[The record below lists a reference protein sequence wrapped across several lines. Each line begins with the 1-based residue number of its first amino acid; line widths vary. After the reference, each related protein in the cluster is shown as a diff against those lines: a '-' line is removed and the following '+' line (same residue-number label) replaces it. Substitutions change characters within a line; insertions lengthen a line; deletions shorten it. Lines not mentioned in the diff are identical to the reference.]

1 MMNFG
6 TREYLINYLMSN
18 FSEGQMIALDTLT
31 LDNVSDIASDLSLE
45 RALTPT
51 ERVQVLSAVVEDY
64 DVNTG
69 AGFDH
74 VRKQIAALGIPQQVG
89 AK

>member
-1 MMNFG
+1 MNFG
-6 TREYLINYLMSN
+6 TREYLINFLMSN
-18 FSEGQMIALDTLT
+18 FKEGQMIAIDTLT
-31 LDNVSDIASDLSLE
+31 LENVSDIASDLSLE

-51 ERVQVLSAVVEDY
+51 EQVQVLSAVVEGY

-74 VRKQIAALGIPQQVG
+74 IRKAISTLGIAQQ
-89 AK
+89 ASDK

>member
-1 MMNFG
+1 MNFG

-64 DVNTG
+64 NANTG

-74 VRKQIAALGIPQQVG
+74 VRKQIAALEIPQQVG

>member
-1 MMNFG
+1 MIFG
-6 TREYLINYLMSN
+6 TREYLIYFLMSN

-31 LDNVSDIASDLSLE
+31 LGNVTDVASDLSLE

-51 ERVQVLSAVVEDY
+51 EQVQVLSAVVEDY

-74 VRKQIAALGIPQQVG
+74 IRKQIAALGIAKQDG

>member
-1 MMNFG
+1 MNFG

-18 FSEGQMIALDTLT
+18 FKEGQMIAIDTLT
-31 LDNVSDIASDLSLE
+31 LENVADVASDLSLE
-45 RALTPT
+45 RALTPA
-51 ERVQVLSAVVEDY
+51 EQVQVLNAVVSDY

-74 VRKQIAALGIPQQVG
+74 I
-89 AK
+89 

>member
-1 MMNFG
+1 MNFG

-74 VRKQIAALGIPQQVG
+74 VRKQIAALGILQQVG

>member
-1 MMNFG
+1 MNFG

-18 FSEGQMIALDTLT
+18 FKEGQMIAIDTLT
-31 LDNVSDIASDLSLE
+31 LENVADVASDLSLE
-45 RALTPT
+45 RALTPA
-51 ERVQVLSAVVEDY
+51 EQVQVLNAVVSDY

-74 VRKQIAALGIPQQVG
+74 IRKEIAALGIAQQDG
-89 AK
+89 DK